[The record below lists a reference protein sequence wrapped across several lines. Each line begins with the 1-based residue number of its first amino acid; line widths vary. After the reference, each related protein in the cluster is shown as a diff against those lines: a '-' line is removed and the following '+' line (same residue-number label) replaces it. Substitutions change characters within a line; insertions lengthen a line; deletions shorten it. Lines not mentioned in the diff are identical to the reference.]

1 MVSFPTI
8 EWIQQSL
15 SIDPSG
21 SRHLKSTGAG
31 YIKTLGT
38 GAGEHLDFG
47 NLNITGSG
55 AIANTNL
62 VYARVNSLGDAS
74 GIFNMRFFLTDTST
88 FGVGTY
94 RFLEQ
99 KELHFIPN
107 LVLNSSANNTPTVV
121 PSQANLSGTITTPE
135 FPLGKPWMSGT
146 LDIDVTQYIY
156 LSFEAGVDVPV
167 GTYGGP
173 GAGTYRYRMLYDF
186 S

>member
-1 MVSFPTI
+1 MVQFPII

-15 SIDPSG
+15 SVDPSG
-21 SRHLKSTGAG
+21 SRDLKLTGAG
-31 YIKTLGT
+31 YLKTLGT

-47 NLNITGSG
+47 DLNITGSG
-55 AIANTNL
+55 AIAETKL
-62 VYARVNSLGDAS
+62 VYARVDSIGDAS
-74 GIFNMRFFLTDTST
+74 GIFNMRFFLNNVST

-94 RFLEQ
+94 RFLER
-99 KELHFIPN
+99 KEFHFVPN
-107 LVLNSSANNTPTVV
+107 LTLDSSADNTPTIV
-121 PSQANLSGTITTPE
+121 PPQPNFFGTITAPE

-146 LDIDVTQYIY
+146 LDNDASQYVY

-173 GAGTYRYRMLYDF
+173 GAGTYRYRLLFDF